1 MFYYTADWHYSHKN
15 IIKYEDRPFSDI
27 SEMNR
32 KLIYNHNS
40 IVNPDDV
47 WFCLGDLSFDT
58 SEETHKLL
66 SQLNGQKVFIA
77 GNHDRLIMKK
87 NKKLQSHFMAVIS
100 DNLIIRDN
108 GYKILLSHVPIMD
121 WQTKYKVDY
130 HFYGHVHSNNHRKHY
145 NLIGTPSYNVGVDV
159 CDFKPVSFNDIMLL
173 KQKQ

>member
-1 MFYYTADWHYSHKN
+1 MENLIW
-15 IIKYEDRPFSDI
+15 
-27 SEMNR
+27 
-32 KLIYNHNS
+32 KLIEFMTVMEFS
-40 IVNPDDV
+40 QTV
-47 WFCLGDLSFDT
+47 
-58 SEETHKLL
+58 LL
-66 SQLNGQKVFIA
+66 IFIL
-77 GNHDRLIMKK
+77 LIMKK